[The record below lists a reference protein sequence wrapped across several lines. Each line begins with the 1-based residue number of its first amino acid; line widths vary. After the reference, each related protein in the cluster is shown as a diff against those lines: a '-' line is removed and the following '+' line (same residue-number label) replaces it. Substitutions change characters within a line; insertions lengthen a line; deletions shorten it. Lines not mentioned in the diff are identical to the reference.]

1 MSSYILLK
9 DTILIILPSTTL
21 ISKSM
26 PAVLIILIKE
36 LQRQAW
42 VLTGWISTLRKPA
55 PFHLLIPGTLNSTS
69 EALAA
74 QGWQAI
80 KIPLRTYQ
88 LFTRHT
94 WLNG

>member
-36 LQRQAW
+36 LQRQA
-42 VLTGWISTLRKPA
+42 
-55 PFHLLIPGTLNSTS
+55 
-69 EALAA
+69 
-74 QGWQAI
+74 
-80 KIPLRTYQ
+80 
-88 LFTRHT
+88 
-94 WLNG
+94 